1 MLLGVLIRLPC
12 LMDLSIVVLNRGIT
26 LQMRIKYPLLS
37 SLNTY
42 LKIAKFLFEMVELD
56 VGTSNLRWFNL
67 VFAASSVLNGII
79 TTR

>member
-1 MLLGVLIRLPC
+1 
-12 LMDLSIVVLNRGIT
+12 MDLSIVVLNRGIT

>member
-1 MLLGVLIRLPC
+1 
-12 LMDLSIVVLNRGIT
+12 
-26 LQMRIKYPLLS
+26 MRIKYPLLS

>member
-1 MLLGVLIRLPC
+1 
-12 LMDLSIVVLNRGIT
+12 MDLSIVVLNRGIT
-26 LQMRIKYPLLS
+26 LEMRIKYPLLS

>member
-1 MLLGVLIRLPC
+1 
-12 LMDLSIVVLNRGIT
+12 MDLSIVVLNRGIT

-42 LKIAKFLFEMVELD
+42 LKVAKFLFEMVELD